1 MCPLTRAIQPA
12 AWSFVLLAT
21 VLSVPAT
28 GTSHGPPASGATAGN
43 AQESGDVEAALERIR
58 EVTRPFHDIEAAH
71 RAGYPTAVPQ
81 CIDSQAGGMGHH
93 YVHPNLLDATL
104 EIDKPEILVYAPQ
117 PDGTLKLAGV
127 EYIVPLSAWRDSEAP
142 RILGQ
147 PLKRSE
153 QLGIWYL
160 HVWVWEENA
169 KGMFADWNPAVKCPK
184 GRAGQG
190 GAG

>member
-1 MCPLTRAIQPA
+1 MQPA

-21 VLSVPAT
+21 VLSVPAS
-28 GTSHGPPASGATAGN
+28 TSHGPPASGAKAGH